1 MELTP
6 KQLLA
11 LPPQDYLLIDMRN
24 SADREYGT
32 IPGSVACS
40 AEQLLQEPPQTA
52 QKLVI
57 FCAHGVLS
65 VEVAE
70 QLCQKGLSA
79 YSLQGGYL
87 AWLRLTMRQQ
97 EQEDYCF
104 KVEQSLRKKFKKD
117 ISYRKWRNFS
127 C

>member
-52 QKLVI
+52 QKLLRARR
-57 FCAHGVLS
+57 FKRRGCRAALPKGAFGLQPAGGLFS
-65 VEVAE
+65 VAAAYYAAAGAG
-70 QLCQKGLSA
+70 GL
-79 YSLQGGYL
+79 LL
-87 AWLRLTMRQQ
+87 
-97 EQEDYCF
+97 
-104 KVEQSLRKKFKKD
+104 
-117 ISYRKWRNFS
+117 
-127 C
+127 